1 MSKQRMN
8 EWIGE
13 KKNHTYNFLHLNKI
27 PIVALIVKNVV
38 KLKKQNLRKPIYPS
52 AILLSMKWNLIVVY
66 SEFPSWLIMLKII

>member
-13 KKNHTYNFLHLNKI
+13 KKNHTYNFLHLNKMS
-27 PIVALIVKNVV
+27 IVALIVKNVV

-52 AILLSMKWNLIVVY
+52 AILLSMPLRDGGA
-66 SEFPSWLIMLKII
+66 EGCRRPSMLLCP